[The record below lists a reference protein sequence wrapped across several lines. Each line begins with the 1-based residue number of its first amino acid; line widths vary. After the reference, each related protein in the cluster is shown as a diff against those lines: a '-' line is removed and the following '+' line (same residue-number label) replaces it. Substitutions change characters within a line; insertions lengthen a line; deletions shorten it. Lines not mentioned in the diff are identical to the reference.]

1 MRPMFEV
8 GVAAKF
14 WAEHRLRGDFGPAT
28 QRHGHDYRV
37 EIAVR
42 GAKLRDD
49 GTLCDMAVLQQ
60 SLDRCLSPFDGTD
73 LDELSDFD
81 GRNTTAEVLADWV
94 ADALTPSLRELGLD
108 QLEARV
114 FESPDA
120 WASSSRTLP
129 PVDS

>member
-1 MRPMFEV
+1 MRQMFEV
-8 GVAAKF
+8 GVAGQF

-42 GAKLRDD
+42 GGRLRVD
-49 GTLCDMAVLQQ
+49 GTLCDLAVLQQ
-60 SLDRCLSPFDGTD
+60 SLDRCLSPLDGND
-73 LDELSDFD
+73 LDELSEFG
-81 GRNTTAEVLADWV
+81 GRNTTAEAVAAWL

-108 QLEARV
+108 WLEARV

-120 WASSSRTLP
+120 WAACSRTLAAA
-129 PVDS
+129 DS

>member
-1 MRPMFEV
+1 
-8 GVAAKF
+8 
-14 WAEHRLRGDFGPAT
+14 
-28 QRHGHDYRV
+28 
-37 EIAVR
+37 
-42 GAKLRDD
+42 
-49 GTLCDMAVLQQ
+49 MAVLQQ

-129 PVDS
+129 PADS